1 MSLLSNIMASS
12 FVIQLGDLFDTYS
25 TSDYTLVDG
34 YALAKSCVYTLAGN
48 HDLSKNLDKRSA
60 LSLLGGVFGCSVVA
74 DQPKIVNEG
83 FTTFVLVPHQHTQD
97 LFEETLDSVV
107 TRIQN
112 GTIKNR
118 YVVLGLHCNF
128 GPVSGPAGDNYLTP
142 AKAKQLRDAGV
153 HLIVSGHEH
162 NFRTPMDGVVM
173 LGSILPFSFGEM
185 EEKFVMDYDTQKGT
199 YKLESIWKPSEY
211 LRVSA
216 EDFVTTDTLA
226 DNKVF
231 IEVTGEVDLKQ
242 AVEVNRTIVRLFKNQ
257 ESLLALKNNTVLH
270 RHSLG
275 TDKSTH
281 QQTLTWLQQLLAEC
295 HTEEQ
300 RDALNKLVEE
310 AK

>member
-1 MSLLSNIMASS
+1 
-12 FVIQLGDLFDTYS
+12 
-25 TSDYTLVDG
+25 
-34 YALAKSCVYTLAGN
+34 
-48 HDLSKNLDKRSA
+48 
-60 LSLLGGVFGCSVVA
+60 
-74 DQPKIVNEG
+74 
-83 FTTFVLVPHQHTQD
+83 
-97 LFEETLDSVV
+97 
-107 TRIQN
+107 
-112 GTIKNR
+112 
-118 YVVLGLHCNF
+118 
-128 GPVSGPAGDNYLTP
+128 
-142 AKAKQLRDAGV
+142 
-153 HLIVSGHEH
+153 
-162 NFRTPMDGVVM
+162 MDGVVM